1 MLERNTFLMRKSIG
15 DHFAA
20 VPDPRVDRTK
30 RHKLQDIL
38 VIAVCGVICGAEHW
52 THVELFGKINEA
64 WFRTFLDLPNGIPS
78 HDTLGRVFAV
88 LDPDAFEAVVQA
100 FVADLAGSRR
110 GKHIALDG
118 KTLRGSFNQASAKGP
133 LHMVSAWVHEN
144 HVAFGQRAVDAKSN
158 EIIAIPE
165 LLKRLDVEEATVT
178 IDAIGCQREIA
189 EQIIGQGGDYVLA
202 LKANQQSLYTDV
214 QMYMDDGI
222 AHGFAGEHDFWE
234 TVEKGHGRLET
245 RRVWTSRDVGWLQD
259 RHDGPALG
267 SLTAIERERQ
277 VNGPCERQRRY
288 FISSHPGRCAQRLG
302 TLIRNHWSVEVQLH
316 WSLDVCFHEDG
327 CRVRMANAAENFSRL
342 RRIALML
349 LKQEKTVKSGI
360 AGKRLRAG
368 WDRDYLLKVLGI

>member
-1 MLERNTFLMRKSIG
+1 MRKSIW

-20 VPDPRVDRTK
+20 VPDPRVERTK

-38 VIAVCGVICGAEHW
+38 VLGICGVICGAEHW
-52 THVELFGKINEA
+52 TDIEMFGRVNEG

-78 HDTLGRVFAV
+78 HDTLGRVFAA

-100 FVADLAGSRR
+100 FVADLAGSSR
-110 GKHIALDG
+110 GKHIAIDG
-118 KTLRGSFNQASAKGP
+118 KTLRGSFDRARSKGP

-158 EIIAIPE
+158 EITAIPE
-165 LLKRLDVEEATVT
+165 LLKLLDVDEATVT
-178 IDAIGCQREIA
+178 IDAMGCQKEIA
-189 EQIIGQGGDYVLA
+189 EQIIDQGGDYVLA

-222 AHGFAGEHDFWE
+222 ANGFAGTQDFWE

-245 RRVWTSRDVGWLQD
+245 RQVWTTSEVEWLQG
-259 RHDGPALG
+259 RHDWPALG
-267 SLTAIERERQ
+267 SLTAVERERQ
-277 VNGPCERQRRY
+277 VNGQCERQRRY
-288 FISSHPGRCAQRLG
+288 FISSHPGHCAQRLG

-327 CRVRMANAAENFSRL
+327 SRVRVANAAENFSRL

-368 WDRDYLLKVLGI
+368 WHRDYLLRVLGI